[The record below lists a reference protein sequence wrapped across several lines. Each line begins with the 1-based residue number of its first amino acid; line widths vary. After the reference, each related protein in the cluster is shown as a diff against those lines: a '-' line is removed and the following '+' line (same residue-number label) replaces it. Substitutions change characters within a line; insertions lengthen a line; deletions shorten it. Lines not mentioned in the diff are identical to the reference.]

1 MKYEELLDY
10 EERERRYIR
19 DTGYR
24 AVKEGI
30 IRDIEQMYGDLRLPK
45 IRGVQRN
52 SAPLGLLCFLYPTT
66 LVYVPPMSRDALE
79 NRFGLN
85 IDSFVELARK
95 GIIQPLIG
103 HPTYYADAPHLDP
116 ILKLNP
122 PSVWARGTTLLD
134 ILGRDKFFEE
144 ARQRLPLKKIAH
156 IGWAR
161 QKWARHYPTSTDDVL
176 TKQVEVEVSTLY
188 ADLCAFGYTDI
199 AHEIAMEP
207 DPDIAVKKL
216 LIATE
221 ILVYPL
227 LMGIRG
233 TPNYGVADPNLV
245 VGLRD
250 SALIQRMKRRA
261 QDIPEA
267 YFLSQNVKL
276 LLEGLEIDF
285 PKTIDA
291 EAILSFHKE
300 DLSRKLWAALNQL
313 ERETVSVRVNQESLV
328 EKAENTEK
336 LITSEVKEAIL
347 SYTLARKSTSEF
359 ILPVFRISAF
369 AAGFLTAYQLTGSVL
384 SGFSFGGVLLGITRE
399 TKKPVDWIVEKIL
412 SRRFSPM
419 AAHLWWIEE
428 WKRERRTSR
437 PGFPSTLPQHNPSHA
452 VGSRH
457 TAAWQTF

>member
-19 DTGYR
+19 NTGYR
-24 AVKEGI
+24 AVKGGI
-30 IRDIEQMYGDLRLPK
+30 IRDVEQMYGDLRLPK

-66 LVYVPPMSRDALE
+66 LVYVPPMSRDALK
-79 NRFGLN
+79 NRFGLD

-95 GIIQPLIG
+95 GIVQPLIG

-134 ILGRDKFFEE
+134 VLGRDKFFEE

-161 QKWARHYPTSTDDVL
+161 QKWARHYPTSTDDIL
-176 TKQVEVEVSTLY
+176 TKQIEVEVSTLY

-199 AHEIAMEP
+199 AHEIAMEH
-207 DPDIAVKKL
+207 DPDIAIKKL

-233 TPNYGVADPNLV
+233 TPNYGVKDPSLI

-250 SALIQRMKRRA
+250 SALIERVKHRA
-261 QDIPEA
+261 QGIPEA
-267 YFLSQNVKL
+267 HFLSQNVKL
-276 LLEGLEIDF
+276 LLEGLRIEF

-291 EAILSFHKE
+291 EAVLSFHKE
-300 DLSRKLWAALNQL
+300 DLSKKLWMALNQL
-313 ERETVSVRVNQESLV
+313 ESEATSDHMDQEALLGKAETVER
-328 EKAENTEK
+328 
-336 LITSEVKEAIL
+336 LIISEVSKAAL
-347 SYTLARKSTSEF
+347 SYALARDSTLKIVS
-359 ILPVFRISAF
+359 PVFRVSAF
-369 AAGFLTAYQLTGSVL
+369 AAGFFMAFKVTGNVEL
-384 SGFSFGGVLLGITRE
+384 SFSFGALTLIGGLRKAE
-399 TKKPVDWIVEKIL
+399 EWIVEKIL
-412 SRRFSPM
+412 TKRFSPI

-428 WKRERRTSR
+428 WKRKRRTSR
-437 PGFPSTLPQHNPSHA
+437 PGSPSPLSQQNPSHA
-452 VGSRH
+452 VGTRH
-457 TAAWQTF
+457 TPASQTL